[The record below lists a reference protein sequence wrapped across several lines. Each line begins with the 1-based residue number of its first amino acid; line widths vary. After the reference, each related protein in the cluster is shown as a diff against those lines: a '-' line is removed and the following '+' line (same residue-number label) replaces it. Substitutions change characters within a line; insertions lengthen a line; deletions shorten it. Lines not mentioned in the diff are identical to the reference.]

1 MTLTRSTQFCQLLCM
16 GWTRYFLSLNISW
29 FPRKIYI
36 YQNFNPKQTKFAPF
50 QYFSA
55 TYEIYCWSFK
65 HSKNYCVATM
75 TFYIEGN
82 ICVKIELQ
90 QEKSFADSIFYIS
103 FSYVNNIKMLTVDRN
118 HIVLLILNISLWSET
133 AYNVSDEMS
142 VVWSVTK
149 TVGIQDK
156 GQ

>member
-1 MTLTRSTQFCQLLCM
+1 
-16 GWTRYFLSLNISW
+16 
-29 FPRKIYI
+29 
-36 YQNFNPKQTKFAPF
+36 
-50 QYFSA
+50 
-55 TYEIYCWSFK
+55 
-65 HSKNYCVATM
+65 M

-142 VVWSVTK
+142 VGWSVTK